1 MLLGWTETKFFWMWI
16 GPWIGRKSMAGDWAY
31 GTVRTIS
38 FWIQYDLES
47 DWTMDLVLGIG

>member
-1 MLLGWTETKFFWMWI
+1 
-16 GPWIGRKSMAGDWAY
+16 MAGDWAY